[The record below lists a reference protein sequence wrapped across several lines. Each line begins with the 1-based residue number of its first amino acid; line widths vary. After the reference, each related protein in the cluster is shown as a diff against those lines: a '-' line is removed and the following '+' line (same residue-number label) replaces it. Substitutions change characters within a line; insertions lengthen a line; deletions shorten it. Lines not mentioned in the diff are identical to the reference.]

1 MGPNPKPRIPN
12 PEPRA
17 LVPAPRPL
25 APVLRVYTRIL
36 MQPKHIALLATIL
49 AFTLTDAS
57 STRPLE
63 AQSVLT
69 QGGQVE
75 LGLLLRRLNTVGI
88 FMMATAHPDD
98 EDNALLAMLSQG
110 QGIRTTLVTA
120 TRGDGG
126 QNEIGSELFDALAV
140 LRTEELLA
148 AHRLDGAEQ
157 YFTRAVDFGY
167 SFSIEETFEKWGR
180 QEILGDFVRMIRTIR
195 PDVMAG
201 MSPEG
206 QGGGQHHQA
215 SGVLA
220 REAFRAAADPTRFP
234 DQIEDGLRPWKAK
247 KFYIGG
253 GFEGWGRGGPA
264 PSGATMATID
274 LGGYDVLLGR
284 TYAEIGSLARSM
296 HKSQGM
302 AQLIRLPGPATAR
315 YRLADSTMVDQAGIA
330 ETSLFDGVDTTMAG
344 LAQYA
349 SSRPPRELATG
360 LAFIA
365 RYAETAAER
374 FHADG
379 ADATTEPILAGL
391 NAVRK
396 LRGQL
401 GSIGLGKDARL
412 EIDYRLEAKE
422 REFEQAA
429 VLAHGLRL
437 EALADDGLV
446 APDQPVRLSA
456 LVANHGQAD
465 VTVRGVTLAGFDEA
479 DLGCGT
485 DVVKAQAVYTCSS
498 QRRIAADAKLT
509 GLYFRRLP
517 DAARYVFDPDA
528 PFGVP
533 FQLTPFRATFELEF
547 SSGRVSMEIPV
558 QHRYAPDSF
567 SGEKRMELKVVPRF
581 AVRLTPEIVIIPRAV
596 RAEREVRVT
605 VASGGQDA
613 AEGHVTLELPSGWR
627 ATPERVPVRFTRQ
640 DEEQT
645 VRFAVTRGAA
655 ASPGEYRVRAVVGS
669 LGQRFNQ
676 GYQVVEYPHTGR
688 RHLINASE
696 ALMKVI
702 DVEVAPDLTV
712 GYVKGSGDEM
722 PVAMEQLGAHV
733 EMIDVDQLAWG
744 DLSRYDV
751 IVTGVRAYELRADL
765 RANNDR
771 LMDYVEQGGTLIVQ
785 YNKFEFNDAQYGPYP
800 AQVSR
805 NRVTDEQAPVE
816 PIVPDHP
823 VFTSPNRIDEATW
836 ANWVQERGL
845 YFLGRKDPA
854 YVDLVQL
861 EDSFRSNS
869 GIKLGALVEARAGD
883 GRWIYVGLGLWR
895 QFTAGTTGA
904 YELLANLI
912 SLGSD
917 ER

>member
-1 MGPNPKPRIPN
+1 
-12 PEPRA
+12 
-17 LVPAPRPL
+17 
-25 APVLRVYTRIL
+25 
-36 MQPKHIALLATIL
+36 MQPKRIALLATIL
-49 AFTLTDAS
+49 AFTLIDIS
-57 STRPLE
+57 SSRPLE

-69 QGGQVE
+69 QGGQAE
-75 LGLLLRRLNTVGI
+75 LGLMLRRLNTVGI

-98 EDNALLAMLSQG
+98 EDNALLSMLSQG

-126 QNEIGSELFDALAV
+126 QNEIGPELFDALAV

-167 SFSIEETFEKWGR
+167 SFSIEETFEQWGR

-201 MSPEG
+201 MNPEG

-220 REAFRAAADPTRFP
+220 REAFRAAADPTQFP
-234 DQIEDGLRPWKAK
+234 DQIEDGLRPWQAK

-253 GFEGWGRGGPA
+253 GFGGWGPGGRA
-264 PSGATMATID
+264 PRGATMATID
-274 LGGYDVLLGR
+274 VGRYDSLLGR

-302 AQLIRLPGPATAR
+302 AQLIRLPGPAAAR
-315 YRLADSTMVDQAGIA
+315 YRLADSIIAGQAGIA
-330 ETSLFDGVDTTMAG
+330 ETSLFDDVDTTIAG
-344 LAQYA
+344 LAQYVGLRLQGWRTVSEA
-349 SSRPPRELATG
+349 RELTTG

-365 RYAETAAER
+365 RHAETAAQR
-374 FHADG
+374 FQRDG

-391 NAVRK
+391 NEVRN
-396 LRGQL
+396 LRAQL
-401 GSIGLGKDARL
+401 GSIGLGEAARF

-429 VLAHGLRL
+429 ILAHGLRL

-446 APDQPVRLSA
+446 TADQPVRLSV

-465 VTVRGVTLAGFDEA
+465 VTVRGVTLAGFDGA
-479 DLGCGT
+479 ALGCET
-485 DVVKAQAVYTCSS
+485 AVVKVQGVYSCSP
-498 QRRIAADAKLT
+498 QPRIPADAKLT
-509 GLYFRRLP
+509 GLYFKRLP

-528 PFGVP
+528 PFGLP
-533 FQLTPFRATFELEF
+533 FRPTPFRATFELEF

-558 QHRYAPDSF
+558 QHRYAPDVF
-567 SGEKRMELKVVPRF
+567 SGEKRMELKVIPRF
-581 AVRLTPEIVIIPRAV
+581 AVRVTPEIAIIPRAA
-596 RAEREVRVT
+596 REEREVRVT
-605 VASGGQDA
+605 VTNSGRDS
-613 AEGHVTLELPSGWR
+613 AEGEVTLVLPSGWR

-645 VRFAVTRGAA
+645 VRFAVTPGAA
-655 ASPGEYRVRAVVGS
+655 AGPGEYRVRAVAGS
-669 LGQRFNQ
+669 LGQRFTQ
-676 GYQVVEYPHTGR
+676 GYQVVAYPHTGR

-722 PVAMEQLGAHV
+722 PVAMEQLGARV
-733 EMIDVDQLAWG
+733 EMIDADQLAWG
-744 DLSRYDV
+744 DLSRYNV

-805 NRVTDEQAPVE
+805 NRVTDEHAPVE

-836 ANWVQERGL
+836 ADWVQERGL

-869 GIKLGALVEARAGD
+869 GIKRGALVEARAGD